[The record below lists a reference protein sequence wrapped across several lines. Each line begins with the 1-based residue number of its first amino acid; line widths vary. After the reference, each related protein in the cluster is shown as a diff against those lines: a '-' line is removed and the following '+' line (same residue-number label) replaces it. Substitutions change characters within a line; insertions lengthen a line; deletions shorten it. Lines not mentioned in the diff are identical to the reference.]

1 MHIITIQKGDLAKP
15 NRSFHKED
23 WHKRIWLLAI
33 GLLGAFLA
41 GPAMAGNSKWFKVAE
56 EVQQAVEDRPVQVR
70 QDGVVEFG
78 FSPNAGA
85 EALVLKVID
94 SARSEI
100 RVLAYSFTSASV
112 TRALLN
118 ARHRGVDV
126 AIAVDYKNNI
136 SQDKSGK
143 ARAALNALANAGCRV
158 RTISVFAIQHE
169 KTIVADKE
177 TVQSGSFN
185 YSEAAA
191 SKNSENVVVIWRNV
205 GLAKAYLA
213 HFEARWARGEE
224 YRASY

>member
-1 MHIITIQKGDLAKP
+1 MTNKWTVIFGVLCGVLAT
-15 NRSFHKED
+15 
-23 WHKRIWLLAI
+23 
-33 GLLGAFLA
+33 
-41 GPAMAGNSKWFKVAE
+41 PAMAGSGKWIKVAE
-56 EVQQAVEDRPVQVR
+56 EVQKAVEDRPAQVR
-70 QDGVVEFG
+70 HDGVIEYG
-78 FSPNAGA
+78 FSPKAGA
-85 EALVLKVID
+85 EQLVLKVID
-94 SARSEI
+94 SASSEI
-100 RVLAYSFTSASV
+100 RLLAYSFTSASV
-112 TRALLN
+112 TRALIN

-143 ARAALNALANAGCRV
+143 ARAALNALINAGCHV
-158 RTISVFAIQHE
+158 RTISEFAIQHE

-191 SKNSENVVVIWRNV
+191 TRNSENVVVVWRNV

-213 HFEARWARGEE
+213 HFEARWERGED